1 MAPPLR
7 GRFQAVVRIAG
18 DLSSPR
24 RRRMAACSAGGL
36 HRAVTRA
43 ASSRM
48 RRMLLLQCVAA
59 APASR
64 SPHLWR
70 TTPIA
75 AATPAGLSPPL
86 AREAALGAVLQ
97 PLIERSVAARA
108 LAMNASP
115 QPLRHAAVTAATG
128 RVARLS
134 TKINPMRSTAS
145 TRFPL
150 LLRSLIGLT
159 EEQSGSARLA
169 GWRKDSRGWCS
180 VFSSGCFWTIRPH
193 DWPRQA

>member
-48 RRMLLLQCVAA
+48 RRMLLLRCVAA
-59 APASR
+59 ALASR
-64 SPHLWR
+64 RRRRSYRSRAALSPHGSRPSLAQR
-70 TTPIA
+70 TTP
-75 AATPAGLSPPL
+75 TRLQRLQGCRLHHL
-86 AREAALGAVLQ
+86 VEDALGAVLQ
-97 PLIERSVAARA
+97 PLIEPSVAARA
-108 LAMNASP
+108 LAMNASR

-134 TKINPMRSTAS
+134 ISSSAS
-145 TRFPL
+145 WQDGFDRVAR
-150 LLRSLIGLT
+150 LLRSLVALA
-159 EEQSGSARLA
+159 EEQSCSARPGRLA
-169 GWRKDSRGWCS
+169 
-180 VFSSGCFWTIRPH
+180 
-193 DWPRQA
+193 

>member
-48 RRMLLLQCVAA
+48 RRMLLLRCVAA
-59 APASR
+59 ALASRRRRQFYRSRATR
-64 SPHLWR
+64 SPHGPRSSLAQR
-70 TTPIA
+70 TTP
-75 AATPAGLSPPL
+75 TRLQRLQGCRLHHL
-86 AREAALGAVLQ
+86 VEAALGAVLQ

-150 LLRSLIGLT
+150 LLRSLGGLA
-159 EEQSGSARLA
+159 EDQSGNLKPA
-169 GWRKDSRGWCS
+169 G
-180 VFSSGCFWTIRPH
+180 
-193 DWPRQA
+193 

>member
-48 RRMLLLQCVAA
+48 RRMLLLRCVAA
-59 APASR
+59 ALASR
-64 SPHLWR
+64 RRRRSYRSRAALSPHGSRPSLAQR
-70 TTPIA
+70 TTP
-75 AATPAGLSPPL
+75 TRLQRLQGCGLHL
-86 AREAALGAVLQ
+86 QKAALGAVLQ

-150 LLRSLIGLT
+150 LLRSLGGLA
-159 EEQSGSARLA
+159 EDQSGNLKPA
-169 GWRKDSRGWCS
+169 G
-180 VFSSGCFWTIRPH
+180 
-193 DWPRQA
+193 